1 MKSAK
6 YVGLYLSQIC
16 NQLVFN
22 EFYVFLRGKGN
33 REIGNFMELL
43 AEWIWIAYSGKILFF
58 FS

>member
-22 EFYVFLRGKGN
+22 EFYVFLRGKEN

-43 AEWIWIAYSGKILFF
+43 NESE
-58 FS
+58 